1 MIAKTLVVKPDG
13 SRVLEDREYS
23 DDWFE
28 SPDPAPEPAPQTLEQ
43 TNQRVDELSA
53 ANDDI
58 MAALTELA
66 GMVDAIAAG
75 GETNG

>member
-13 SRVLEDREYS
+13 SEVLEDREYS
-23 DDWFE
+23 DAWFN
-28 SPDPAPEPAPQTLEQ
+28 SPEPTPEPEPVTLAG
-43 TNQRVDELSA
+43 TNQRVDELST

-66 GMVDAIAAG
+66 GMVDAMAAG
-75 GETNG
+75 GEANG

>member
-13 SRVLEDREYS
+13 SEVLEDREYS
-23 DDWFE
+23 DNWFN
-28 SPDPAPEPAPQTLEQ
+28 SPDLVPEPAPQTLAQ
-43 TNQRVDELSA
+43 TNQRVDELST

-66 GMVDAIAAG
+66 GMVDAMAG

>member
-13 SRVLEDREYS
+13 SEVLEDREYS
-23 DDWFE
+23 DDWFN
-28 SPDPAPEPAPQTLEQ
+28 SPEPVPEPEPVTLAE
-43 TNQRVDELSA
+43 TSQRVDELSTV
-53 ANDDI
+53 NDDI

-66 GMVDAIAAG
+66 GMVDAMAG